1 MELQEK
7 ILQTLRNA
15 PEVTALG
22 FSKRELEAAASLV
35 EGVLKV
41 QDDDTDETIEGKVA
55 EAVKAELPTF
65 RFVQSVSDRKQQQAQ
80 QAAQR
85 RAADTAST
93 ADAAQALDTAG
104 TRTAQKTAEPR
115 TEPKAGISPDMEA
128 LKAMVKDLTQS
139 VSQLKEERTADSRRS
154 RFIKTLTDGGL
165 KEGTASY
172 QRHVRN
178 FGRMRFQDEEDFN
191 SFLAETGEGVKEEVQ
206 ASADARLSKDA
217 PRQPKGDGD
226 KAKKMDEKM
235 LDEVVAL
242 I

>member
-7 ILQTLRNA
+7 ILQTLRNT

-22 FSKRELEAAASLV
+22 FSKKELEDAASLV

-55 EAVKAELPTF
+55 EAVKAELPIF

-85 RAADTAST
+85 RAADTADT
-93 ADAAQALDTAG
+93 AKTPDTAG
-104 TRTAQKTAEPR
+104 TRTAQRTTEPK

-128 LKAMVKDLTQS
+128 LRAMVKDLTQS

-178 FGRMRFQDEEDFN
+178 FGRMRFQDEEDFT

-226 KAKKMDEKM
+226 KTKKMDEKM